1 MQPAHKLFGVVRFLL
16 LQKGL
21 EMAGDIAVELLLA
34 RGDAELVA
42 CKTGSDDFRQV
53 IHDHYENPSDD
64 QLRDAASLQRS
75 TYAELRRFMPNA
87 SHEEIAKRLE
97 GADLYMETTDKNL
110 ARLQKQHAEN
120 RVLAGKIATK
130 IAEYNFLLE
139 ESKLSLSRWES
150 KFSELIEGGASLD
163 DPRLLEATQ
172 EIAFNEE
179 RIRVQE
185 SAVKEFSQRFEDV
198 RVVIGKIEQ
207 SIKGMDIALSLK
219 SLATSVADTLNDLDC
234 GGFETDSADASN
246 VRRAASEAEG
256 IIEVLRDKSGASGN
270 AELNQLSIEV
280 KAREI
285 KTRLGI

>member
-1 MQPAHKLFGVVRFLL
+1 
-16 LQKGL
+16 
-21 EMAGDIAVELLLA
+21 MAGDIAVELLLA

-64 QLRDAASLQRS
+64 QLRDAASLQRA
-75 TYAELRRFMPNA
+75 TYAELQRFMPNA

-110 ARLQKQHAEN
+110 TRLQKQHAEN

-139 ESKLSLSRWES
+139 ESKHSLGSWEA
-150 KFSELIEGGASLD
+150 KFSELVKGGASLD
-163 DPRLLEATQ
+163 DPRVLEATQ
-172 EIAFNEE
+172 QITFNEE
-179 RIRVQE
+179 RIVIQTSGVE
-185 SAVKEFSQRFEDV
+185 KFSQRFEDV
-198 RVVIGKIEQ
+198 RVVISKIEQ
-207 SIKGMDIALSLK
+207 SIKELDIALSLK
-219 SLATSVADTLNDLDC
+219 SLATSVSDTLNDLDF
-234 GGFETDSADASN
+234 GGLETDSADISN

-256 IIEVLRDKSGASGN
+256 IIEVLHDKSAASGN

-280 KAREI
+280 KAKEI
-285 KTRLGI
+285 KARLGV

>member
-1 MQPAHKLFGVVRFLL
+1 
-16 LQKGL
+16 
-21 EMAGDIAVELLLA
+21 MAGDIAVELLLA

-256 IIEVLRDKSGASGN
+256 IIEVLRDKGGASGN